1 MRDGPL
7 TRAPLFKALVTGFVA
22 LSITAS
28 AHVVSV
34 LGSAK
39 ASHSCAPPAVSFGSG
54 DGQATPYVIDSNA
67 ELELLR
73 DDSTYWDDSFTL
85 GANLSLSHCTW
96 SSGIGDSVTKFT
108 GVFDGNDRAITDLT
122 VSVSGDFSSRPNDG
136 VAGLFGWVGTGGY
149 VRDLAVTG
157 SVEARVDGSQVFA
170 GGVVGRALEAD
181 LLNVSFEGSVIASGL
196 TDNPGINDHPN
207 AGGVLGHGLDVR
219 LAGASA
225 DVSVE
230 AVGYWRP
237 SAGGLVGNLDRTF
250 PFGTAHIVD
259 SWAVGTVLS
268 DGLDQSSAGGLVGAS
283 GDVRIS
289 NSYALVDV
297 TAGDATEPAAGGVVG
312 YGRADLENTFAQG
325 DVKSPRFVGGLVG
338 WAIQEDSGVDVIEN
352 SYFTGVLDD
361 SGTASLSVG
370 GIAGHV
376 NTQVNDAFQA
386 PNSFWDTGTT
396 GIPVAAGTGEYI
408 FDPTLV
414 PSPVPVDGAQ
424 GATGDQMRSLGTYG
438 AVGWVIAEGY
448 SPSSTWSICSGY
460 NDGYPYLS
468 SLVSTDPCPGPKPDP
483 GPRPPVRP
491 SAPDSPVARAGDGT
505 ADVSWTPPLRQGLS
519 PIQAYEVAPSPEGPG
534 CLVDGAQTLCRI
546 SGLQNGTVYQFF
558 VRAGNSFGWG
568 PWSLPSNLVTPMALP
583 PLMRSITIQ
592 GSRDVLSPRGRT
604 VRIEGQTQGL
614 VGQKLTPHLRLGATG
629 GFRPGVR
636 AAEVQPD
643 GTFVWTRQ
651 TRKAVS
657 AYFAIEDLTSNVIE
671 VPAGVPRPR

>member
-1 MRDGPL
+1 MRKGPL
-7 TRAPLFKALVTGFVA
+7 TRPPLFKALVTGFVA

-34 LGSAK
+34 SGSAK
-39 ASHSCAPPAVSFGSG
+39 AAHSCAPPAVSFGPG

-96 SSGIGDSVTKFT
+96 SSGIGDSVTNFT

-136 VAGLFGWVGTGGY
+136 VAGLFGWIGTGGY

-196 TDNPGINDHPN
+196 TDNPANDHPN
-207 AGGVLGHGLDVR
+207 AGGVLGYGLDVR

-250 PFGTAHIVD
+250 PFGTAQIVD

-283 GDVRIS
+283 GDIRIS

-312 YGRADLENTFAQG
+312 YGRADLVNTFAQG

-376 NTQVNDAFQA
+376 NTQLNDAFQA
-386 PNSFWDTGTT
+386 PNSFWDTSTT

-408 FDPTLV
+408 FDPTPV
-414 PSPVPVDGAQ
+414 PSPVPVAGAQ
-424 GATGDQMRSLGTYG
+424 GASEDQMQSVGTFVVAGWNIAAGFDVG
-438 AVGWVIAEGY
+438 A
-448 SPSSTWSICSGY
+448 TWNICAGY
-460 NDGYPYLS
+460 NGNYPYLS
-468 SLVSTDPCPGPKPDP
+468 SLVLVNPCPAPVPTPTPTPTPTQPAQPQPPGAP
-483 GPRPPVRP
+483 GPVLAQAGDRSGEVTWGAPSFSGSGPVTEYEAEAFPGGNICRATPPTTSCTVTGLSNGSGYLFRVRAKNYVGWGAWSEYSNMVTPKGAASIVITGSRDTKKPNIIKVTGTTTGLTGSVTPWLRLGSGPFKVEPPVRLNASGKFRW
-491 SAPDSPVARAGDGT
+491 SAKTSAA
-505 ADVSWTPPLRQGLS
+505 
-519 PIQAYEVAPSPEGPG
+519 
-534 CLVDGAQTLCRI
+534 AQ
-546 SGLQNGTVYQFF
+546 VY
-558 VRAGNSFGWG
+558 
-568 PWSLPSNLVTPMALP
+568 VT
-583 PLMRSITIQ
+583 Q
-592 GSRDVLSPRGRT
+592 GSVKSNT
-604 VRIEGQTQGL
+604 VTI
-614 VGQKLTPHLRLGATG
+614 
-629 GFRPGVR
+629 R
-636 AAEVQPD
+636 A
-643 GTFVWTRQ
+643 R
-651 TRKAVS
+651 
-657 AYFAIEDLTSNVIE
+657 
-671 VPAGVPRPR
+671 